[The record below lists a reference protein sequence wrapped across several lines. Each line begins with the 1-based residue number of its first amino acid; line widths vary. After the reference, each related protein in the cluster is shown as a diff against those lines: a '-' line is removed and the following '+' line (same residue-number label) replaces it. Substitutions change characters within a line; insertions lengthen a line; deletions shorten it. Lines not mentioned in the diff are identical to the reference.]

1 MISYIDEYNDNVEKQ
16 CIIKNNKN
24 KKKQRNGLL
33 NPNLKFSSSLNAF
46 IPPPNSDSP
55 KINKSDFINIMK
67 SSFKTLGKDP
77 PADEE
82 LEDIF
87 MNMSELD
94 ILEFNNNLTEID
106 IAEFNID
113 MPLQVGVD
121 VEQGFYNPESLMGMS
136 VEAQKSRQKMLR
148 AEEILREFSTM
159 EGFNNEMPLQVG
171 VDAEQGFY
179 SPESLMGLS
188 QGAGS
193 SKSMLSRTAQLISDF
208 DARDAPPTA
217 SPIRNINLTTEKS
230 PPSKILTR
238 KEAQKSGLLLS
249 DKNLTMSQQFEEA
262 AKRGVRTAK
271 QEAVKALNK
280 MGFANQKEYWKS
292 RIEAHSNP
300 LVSGRISKQ
309 PEGNTSAQSPE
320 PEGLYDSGDM
330 TLPFY

>member
-55 KINKSDFINIMK
+55 KINKSDFINIIK

-121 VEQGFYNPESLMGMS
+121 VQQGFYNPESLMGMS

-148 AEEILREFSTM
+148 AEEILREFYTM
-159 EGFNNEMPLQVG
+159 EGFNNDMPLRVG
-171 VDAEQGFY
+171 VDVDQGFY
-179 SPESLMGLS
+179 NPESLMGMS
-188 QGAGS
+188 VGAAT

-208 DARDAPPTA
+208 DARDARDMMSRPEQLLRDFDAREGYSSVP
-217 SPIRNINLTTEKS
+217 SSLGSIFRNEYPELGLEPIYGLVSGTKNTKAELEQLETERR
-230 PPSKILTR
+230 R
-238 KEAQKSGLLLS
+238 KEANEG
-249 DKNLTMSQQFEEA
+249 
-262 AKRGVRTAK
+262 RPV
-271 QEAVKALNK
+271 EAV
-280 MGFANQKEYWKS
+280 MTGQ
-292 RIEAHSNP
+292 
-300 LVSGRISKQ
+300 SGRPISVELESV
-309 PEGNTSAQSPE
+309 PI
-320 PEGLYDSGDM
+320 
-330 TLPFY
+330 PFRP